1 MATGDFLDI
10 AQRACRLSRRDES
23 ITAQVTLAK
32 EAVNEG
38 YQMALAAGDDW
49 DFLYREGS
57 ASLAAGTDTRT
68 IAQLETDLAVA
79 GTDDIED
86 ITDIA
91 DDTNGRP
98 LVAMPW
104 RALENLARTTQSI
117 TTNGFVEYWSLSSD
131 RVVRFFPRPLTA
143 TTMRYRYR
151 LRPGLMTTDGALPLI
166 PPFFAAAL
174 LEHYA
179 AYKLLLQD
187 SGGEALSEAQLHLQA
202 YDRTLALLRQKH
214 GATRDPI
221 MGLVEPAAFDD
232 LPDIDPMYYYGAY

>member
-1 MATGDFLDI
+1 VATGDFLDI
-10 AQRACRLSRRDES
+10 SQRACRLARRDET

-38 YQMALAAGDDW
+38 YQVVLAAGDDW

-68 IAQLETDLAVA
+68 LAQLESDLAVA

-98 LVAMPW
+98 ITAMPW
-104 RALENLARTTQSI
+104 RALENLARTTQSV
-117 TTNGFVEYWSLSSD
+117 TTNGFPEYWSVSSD
-131 RVVRFFPRPLTA
+131 RVVRYWPRPLTA

-151 LRPGLMTTDGALPLI
+151 LRPGLMTTDAAVPLI
-166 PPFFAAAL
+166 PALFAAVI

-187 SGGEALSEAQLHLQA
+187 TGGEAISEAQVHLQM
-202 YDRTLALLRQKH
+202 YDRTLAKLMQKH
-214 GATRDPI
+214 GSTRDPL

-232 LPDIDPMYYYGAY
+232 LPDIDPMYYQGAN